1 MCDREREGVMKQK
14 IVVMA
19 GREEDEVKEA
29 DAPKAS

>member
-14 IVVMA
+14 IV